1 MRKHGCWPYGLLLV
15 SLLFILAIGA
25 HAQTTV
31 PAPPAGMTQQ
41 QFDALV
47 ERISNAVVDRLK
59 KEGVVAPTP
68 VEPAKP
74 EAAAGPEA
82 DALANDQ
89 ATAFVARARLAL
101 TAYPAL
107 WHNLVRVP
115 ALLDKSPSGGRGLMA
130 FLVTLALAIAAA
142 LGAEVLLRQ
151 ALDGVRTRLAM
162 RLTTHVTGTTDLW
175 PLVALACLDVLGVA
189 AVWLVS
195 YGLIG
200 AWFPGTDEQARLA
213 SAVLVGVF
221 YWRLYMLAF
230 RIFLRPGLAQARL
243 VKLADGD
250 AYDVYWRVS
259 AVILSIVMLRMIYR
273 ILTAIQTPPEAI
285 AAWQVLTSFLAFGLL
300 LWAAWRS
307 RHPVAAWFGGMI
319 HPSRLVSFE
328 AALARHW
335 LAIAVSLFFVLFLA
349 QLHGALTQ
357 RFAVATALLLTVNLL
372 IGLVLFET
380 LLHFVKQQVSGVDSA
395 APAKPRAADLVA
407 RCVRV
412 GIYIALG
419 VTVTGIWIVDV
430 FGLVDSS
437 QWRALWHEALTV
449 GGALFVAYV
458 GWEIIHFMTDS
469 YIVRHSPTTLV
480 SAEDEG
486 SPPSATRLATLM
498 PLLRMTFVILIFV
511 VATLVVLSE
520 LGVNTTPLIAGAS
533 VFGLA
538 LSFGSQ
544 TLVRDIVSGIFYLAD
559 DAFRVGEYI
568 DSGKAKGTVEGFTLR
583 SIRLRHQNGQLYT
596 IPFGQLGQITN
607 FSRDWTTMK
616 FNLRFAR
623 DTDVE
628 KLRKTVKKVGLA
640 MMEEPEFKDE
650 FLQPLKLQGV
660 ADVVDNALV
669 MRFKFTV
676 KPNIPTV
683 VQREAMKRLYRAFQ
697 TAGIEFASATVSVQT
712 VGGPVDRAAAAAG
725 ASAAI
730 AQAAA
735 AQTQG

>member
-1 MRKHGCWPYGLLLV
+1 M
-15 SLLFILAIGA
+15 
-25 HAQTTV
+25 
-31 PAPPAGMTQQ
+31 
-41 QFDALV
+41 
-47 ERISNAVVDRLK
+47 
-59 KEGVVAPTP
+59 
-68 VEPAKP
+68 
-74 EAAAGPEA
+74 
-82 DALANDQ
+82 
-89 ATAFVARARLAL
+89 
-101 TAYPAL
+101 
-107 WHNLVRVP
+107 
-115 ALLDKSPSGGRGLMA
+115 
-130 FLVTLALAIAAA
+130 
-142 LGAEVLLRQ
+142 
-151 ALDGVRTRLAM
+151 
-162 RLTTHVTGTTDLW
+162 
-175 PLVALACLDVLGVA
+175 
-189 AVWLVS
+189 
-195 YGLIG
+195 
-200 AWFPGTDEQARLA
+200 
-213 SAVLVGVF
+213 
-221 YWRLYMLAF
+221 
-230 RIFLRPGLAQARL
+230 
-243 VKLADGD
+243 
-250 AYDVYWRVS
+250 
-259 AVILSIVMLRMIYR
+259 
-273 ILTAIQTPPEAI
+273 
-285 AAWQVLTSFLAFGLL
+285 
-300 LWAAWRS
+300 
-307 RHPVAAWFGGMI
+307 
-319 HPSRLVSFE
+319 
-328 AALARHW
+328 
-335 LAIAVSLFFVLFLA
+335 
-349 QLHGALTQ
+349 
-357 RFAVATALLLTVNLL
+357 
-372 IGLVLFET
+372 
-380 LLHFVKQQVSGVDSA
+380 
-395 APAKPRAADLVA
+395 
-407 RCVRV
+407 
-412 GIYIALG
+412 
-419 VTVTGIWIVDV
+419 
-430 FGLVDSS
+430 DSS

-480 SAEDEG
+480 SVEDEG

>member
-395 APAKPRAADLVA
+395 APAKPRAS
-407 RCVRV
+407 
-412 GIYIALG
+412 GP
-419 VTVTGIWIVDV
+419 
-430 FGLVDSS
+430 
-437 QWRALWHEALTV
+437 
-449 GGALFVAYV
+449 GGAL
-458 GWEIIHFMTDS
+458 
-469 YIVRHSPTTLV
+469 
-480 SAEDEG
+480 
-486 SPPSATRLATLM
+486 
-498 PLLRMTFVILIFV
+498 
-511 VATLVVLSE
+511 
-520 LGVNTTPLIAGAS
+520 
-533 VFGLA
+533 
-538 LSFGSQ
+538 
-544 TLVRDIVSGIFYLAD
+544 
-559 DAFRVGEYI
+559 
-568 DSGKAKGTVEGFTLR
+568 R
-583 SIRLRHQNGQLYT
+583 SRWH
-596 IPFGQLGQITN
+596 
-607 FSRDWTTMK
+607 
-616 FNLRFAR
+616 
-623 DTDVE
+623 
-628 KLRKTVKKVGLA
+628 
-640 MMEEPEFKDE
+640 
-650 FLQPLKLQGV
+650 
-660 ADVVDNALV
+660 
-669 MRFKFTV
+669 
-676 KPNIPTV
+676 
-683 VQREAMKRLYRAFQ
+683 LYRAWRDRDGRSGSSMFSASW
-697 TAGIEFASATVSVQT
+697 TAAS
-712 VGGPVDRAAAAAG
+712 G
-725 ASAAI
+725 AHC
-730 AQAAA
+730 
-735 AQTQG
+735 GMRR

>member
-1 MRKHGCWPYGLLLV
+1 M
-15 SLLFILAIGA
+15 
-25 HAQTTV
+25 
-31 PAPPAGMTQQ
+31 
-41 QFDALV
+41 
-47 ERISNAVVDRLK
+47 
-59 KEGVVAPTP
+59 
-68 VEPAKP
+68 
-74 EAAAGPEA
+74 
-82 DALANDQ
+82 
-89 ATAFVARARLAL
+89 
-101 TAYPAL
+101 
-107 WHNLVRVP
+107 
-115 ALLDKSPSGGRGLMA
+115 
-130 FLVTLALAIAAA
+130 
-142 LGAEVLLRQ
+142 
-151 ALDGVRTRLAM
+151 
-162 RLTTHVTGTTDLW
+162 
-175 PLVALACLDVLGVA
+175 
-189 AVWLVS
+189 
-195 YGLIG
+195 
-200 AWFPGTDEQARLA
+200 
-213 SAVLVGVF
+213 
-221 YWRLYMLAF
+221 
-230 RIFLRPGLAQARL
+230 
-243 VKLADGD
+243 
-250 AYDVYWRVS
+250 YWRVS
-259 AVILSIVMLRMIYR
+259 AVILSIVMLRVIFR

-300 LWAAWRS
+300 LWAAWGS

-319 HPSRLVSFE
+319 HPSRLASFE

-357 RFAVATALLLTVNLL
+357 RFAVSTALLLTVNLL

-380 LLHFVKQQVSGVDSA
+380 LLHFVKHRLSGATSA

-412 GIYIALG
+412 GIYIAFC

-449 GGALFVAYV
+449 GGALFAAYV

-469 YIVRHSPTTLV
+469 YIVRNSPTTLV
-480 SAEDEG
+480 SAEDDG
-486 SPPSATRLATLM
+486 APPSATRLATLM

-511 VATLVVLSE
+511 VAALVVLSE
-520 LGVNTTPLIAGAS
+520 LGVNITPLIAGAS

-583 SIRLRHQNGQLYT
+583 SIKLRHQNGQLYT

-628 KLRKTVKKVGLA
+628 KLRKTVEESRPCDDGGTRVQGRIPAALEAPGRCRRSRQCAGDALQIHREAEYPDRGPARGDEAAVPRLSNGRHRIRQRDRFGADRRRAGRPRSGSSWRECGHCTGGCSANPRLNAMKEIKNQPAVSRGLQRFVQA
-640 MMEEPEFKDE
+640 EEVLEEEPGAE
-650 FLQPLKLQGV
+650 LHAQGIASVLAAVV
-660 ADVVDNALV
+660 ARILEDAEADLVV
-669 MRFKFTV
+669 
-676 KPNIPTV
+676 V
-683 VQREAMKRLYRAFQ
+683 V
-697 TAGIEFASATVSVQT
+697 
-712 VGGPVDRAAAAAG
+712 
-725 ASAAI
+725 AAI
-730 AQAAA
+730 AGRDRHVGIVESSILSSTKFSRPHMTSQPRRICLTGCHRMLPWTVVTLSTRSRGLSSAS
-735 AQTQG
+735 TF